1 MSELREVVT
10 AVKSSPLFDGHWYV
24 GRYADVKLMG
34 VDPAEHYV
42 RFGALMNR
50 DPGPRFSTRAYLDT
64 HEDVRR
70 TGINPLFH
78 YLKWGMS
85 EGRNLNLENPPSVIE
100 PILDGQRGKQDG
112 RGAQTDRNNE
122 LVFDAPEG
130 GGLSA
135 LELGAR
141 LWGGFS
147 RYALPAL
154 EKLKGDRSKNA
165 EERIQAAWQLMR
177 WYYVEEDHL
186 RVCQNA
192 SLARALS
199 DAPQKKIELAEI
211 QSLIA
216 MGHFA
221 HAHETL
227 CRAEEVL
234 GPHRDFYLLRSTIV
248 GNMGADH
255 VEGFSGEAG
264 RLYWLNRV
272 YESARLAPLQK
283 LRPGAPLSISNIT
296 AQAETSVEDQSSKV
310 SVIIPAYNGEDTI
323 HIALESLRRQT
334 WRNIE
339 VVVVDDCSTDGTAD
353 VVEDFVTQDD
363 RFKLIRKPIN
373 EGAYPAR
380 NTALRYV
387 TGDYIMVHDCDDW
400 SHPQKIE
407 AQINTLKTK
416 PECVAVMSRWI
427 RVQENLDV
435 VGSWRPTGNLSD
447 LNFSSLM
454 FERKVFDKLGGWD
467 SSRVSGDSEYKSRIE
482 ALYGEAAIAR
492 TSRSSILSLA
502 LAREDS
508 LTRTKATHAR
518 TLDYGLRWT
527 YRDAYRFWHRKKQFS
542 EDPRMDPD
550 SKPFPPVLRNMPSAA
565 TCEYDAV
572 FVADFSQPELG
583 INDALEVM
591 KKAAASCGRI
601 GTVHWPRYH
610 AEMGRSLSES
620 FYELALTHDIH
631 LITPGDAVK
640 SDLLLLCDV
649 SLLEYEPDTLPRIDA
664 TRVVAE
670 VLPSLG
676 SMNALCG
683 LCPDLPDMEIS
694 SLFELFES

>member
-10 AVKSSPLFDGHWYV
+10 AVKASPLFDGYWYMD
-24 GRYADVKLMG
+24 RYADVKLMG

-64 HEDVRR
+64 YEDVRK

-85 EGRNLNLENPPSVIE
+85 EGRNLNLENSSRVIE
-100 PILDGQRGKQDG
+100 PTLDGQAGKQAG
-112 RGAQTDRNNE
+112 RSAYGDKDIERS
-122 LVFDAPEG
+122 FDA
-130 GGLSA
+130 LSTGRSLA

-154 EKLKGDRSKNA
+154 EELKEDRSKSV

-199 DAPQKKIELAEI
+199 DAPQKRIELAEI

-255 VEGFSGEAG
+255 IDGFSGEAG

-283 LRPGAPLSISNIT
+283 IRPDAPLSLSNIT
-296 AQAETSVEDQSSKV
+296 AHAETSVEDQALKV

-339 VVVVDDCSTDGTAD
+339 VIVVDDCSTDGTAD
-353 VVEDFVTQDD
+353 VVEDFSRQDD
-363 RFKLIRKPIN
+363 RFRLIRKSVN

-407 AQINTLKTK
+407 AQINTLKRK
-416 PECVAVMSRWI
+416 IECVAVMSRWI
-427 RVQENLDV
+427 RVRDSLEV
-435 VGSWRPTGNLSD
+435 AGPWRPTEGLLG
-447 LNFSSLM
+447 LNYSSLM
-454 FERKVFDKLGGWD
+454 FGREVLETLGGWD
-467 SSRVSGDSEYKSRIE
+467 NSRVSGDSEFKFRIE
-482 ALYGEAAIAR
+482 SFYGDRAIAV
-492 TSRSSILSLA
+492 TPWSAILSLA
-502 LAREDS
+502 LVREDS
-508 LTRTKATHAR
+508 LTRTKATHER
-518 TLDYGLRWT
+518 TLDYGLRWA
-527 YRDAYRFWHRKKQFS
+527 YRNAYRFWHRKKKFR
-542 EDPRMDPD
+542 EYPRIDAD

-565 TCEYDAV
+565 TYEYDAV
-572 FVADFSQPELG
+572 FVADFSQPELDIG
-583 INDALEVM
+583 GVLEVM
-591 KKAAASCGRI
+591 KKAASSCGRI
-601 GTVHWPRYH
+601 GAVHWPRYH
-610 AEMGRSLSES
+610 AEAGRSLSDS
-620 FYELALTHDIH
+620 FYELALAHDIH
-631 LITPGDAVK
+631 LITPGDAIK

-649 SLLEYEPDTLPRIDA
+649 SLLEYQPDSLPRIDA
-664 TRVVAE
+664 RRVVAE

-676 SMNALCG
+676 GMNALCG

-694 SLFELFES
+694 SLFELLES

>member
-1 MSELREVVT
+1 MSEIHEVVAALRAST
-10 AVKSSPLFDGHWYV
+10 LFDDEWYLRRYEDV
-24 GRYADVKLMG
+24 GFMS

-42 RFGALMNR
+42 RFGASMNR
-50 DPGPRFSTRAYLDT
+50 DPGPEFSTRAYLEA
-64 HEDVRR
+64 HGDVQRA
-70 TGINPLFH
+70 GINPLFH
-78 YLKWGMS
+78 YLKWGVK
-85 EGRNLNLENPPSVIE
+85 EGRRAHPARVGERGDRAPAVRSAGLHKKTQTSQKSTPPKIA
-100 PILDGQRGKQDG
+100 K
-112 RGAQTDRNNE
+112 
-122 LVFDAPEG
+122 
-130 GGLSA
+130 LSA
-135 LELGAR
+135 QQLGVR

-154 EKLKGDRSKNA
+154 EELKGDRSKSA
-165 EERIQAAWQLMR
+165 EERIEAAWQLMR

-186 RVCQNA
+186 RVLQNA

-199 DAPQKKIELAEI
+199 DAQQRRIELAEI

-227 CRAEEVL
+227 CRVEEMS

-272 YESARLAPLQK
+272 YESARLAS
-283 LRPGAPLSISNIT
+283 LRKIRPDAPLSIYNIT
-296 AQAETSVEDQSSKV
+296 AHAETSVEDQSSKV

-323 HIALESLRRQT
+323 RIALESLRRQT

-339 VVVVDDCSTDGTAD
+339 VIVVDDCSTDGTAD

-407 AQINTLKTK
+407 AQINTLKRK

-427 RVQENLDV
+427 RVRDSLEV
-435 VGSWRPTGNLSD
+435 AGPWRPTEGLLG
-447 LNFSSLM
+447 LNYSSLM
-454 FERKVFDKLGGWD
+454 FGREVLETLGGWD
-467 SSRVSGDSEYKSRIE
+467 NSRVSGDSEFKFRIE
-482 ALYGEAAIAR
+482 SFYGNKAIAV
-492 TSRSSILSLA
+492 TPWSAILSLA
-502 LAREDS
+502 LVREDS
-508 LTRTKATHAR
+508 LTRTKATHER

-527 YRDAYRFWHRKKQFS
+527 YRNAYRFWHGKKQFR
-542 EDPRMDPD
+542 ENPRIDPETR
-550 SKPFPPVLRNMPSAA
+550 PFPPVLRNMPSTA

-572 FVADFSQPELG
+572 FVGDFSQPELDISG
-583 INDALEVM
+583 ALEVM
-591 KKAAASCGRI
+591 EKAASSCGRI
-601 GTVHWPRYH
+601 GAVHWPRYH
-610 AEMGRSLSES
+610 AEVGRSLSES
-620 FYELALTHDIH
+620 FYELALARGIH

-640 SDLLLLCDV
+640 SERLILCDV
-649 SLLEYEPDTLPRIDA
+649 SLLEYEPDTLPLVDA
-664 TRVVAE
+664 KRVVAE
-670 VLPSLG
+670 VPPPPGSL
-676 SMNALCG
+676 NALCG

-694 SLFELFES
+694 PLLELFKS